1 MSDSAFIDPAS
12 LGHLS
17 FDVLLITLGSVDVS
31 AVLIAVELYNVMG
44 TQMRCFGLFI
54 LSNELLLYL
63 RWRHKFND

>member
-31 AVLIAVELYNVMG
+31 TVLIAVEFYNVM
-44 TQMRCFGLFI
+44 
-54 LSNELLLYL
+54 
-63 RWRHKFND
+63 